1 MPQPID
7 PFPIYKDGQTKH
19 VHGVDYPAWAA
30 KGWALERQPPA
41 TADTAPTIAP
51 DSDLPPLSP
60 TEPTPYEARKAQLE
74 SLLKED
80 QGWRNI
86 ERIAKELE
94 MPEKPKGGWAD
105 AIPLILEKE
114 GLTP

>member
-1 MPQPID
+1 MAQPLD
-7 PFPIYKDGQTKH
+7 PFPIYKDGKTQL

-30 KGWALERQPPA
+30 QGWSLERQA
-41 TADTAPTIAP
+41 VEETQTAIAP
-51 DSDLPPLSP
+51 DPTPPTLLP

-74 SLLKED
+74 SLMKED

-86 ERIAKELE
+86 ERLAKELE